1 MTMTKNDMLKE
12 LQAELDKAKMY
23 RLDGINANCNK
34 DTIQNA
40 IDCLRCSDETMADYL
55 TIVKLKYPGIYRTIM
70 QSNYLKH
77 PFNRLFVYNTA
88 RQAIA

>member
-1 MTMTKNDMLKE
+1 MTKRELMQE
-12 LQAELDKAKMY
+12 LQIALDEKNISS
-23 RLDGINANCNK
+23 LDGINANCAK
-34 DTIQNA
+34 HEIENA
-40 IDCLRCSDETMADYL
+40 INCLRCSDETMADYL

>member
-1 MTMTKNDMLKE
+1 MTKRELMQE
-12 LQAELDKAKMY
+12 LQIALDEKNISS
-23 RLDGINANCNK
+23 LDGINANCAK
-34 DTIQNA
+34 HEIENA
-40 IDCLRCSDETMADYL
+40 INCLRCPDETMADYL
-55 TIVKLKYPGIYRTIM
+55 TVVKLKYPGIYNTIM

>member
-1 MTMTKNDMLKE
+1 MTKRE
-12 LQAELDKAKMY
+12 LMQELTAELEAKQIN
-23 RLDGINANCNK
+23 RLDEINANCNK
-34 DTIQNA
+34 DAIQNA

-55 TIVKLKYPGIYRTIM
+55 TIVKLKYPGIYNTII

-88 RQAIA
+88 RQVIAE

>member
-1 MTMTKNDMLKE
+1 MTKHELLKE
-12 LQAELDKAKMY
+12 LGAELDAKKMH
-23 RLDGINANCNK
+23 RLDEINANCNK
-34 DTIQNA
+34 DTLQNA

-55 TIVKLKYPGIYRTIM
+55 TIVKLKYPGIYNTIM

-88 RQAIA
+88 RQVIAE